1 METIHIDGNNSYLLI
16 KFYVQLNS
24 QYRKFVKFKEKFKT
38 EQVLNILITYKY
50 TFLNVY
56 QASGYKNFVI
66 LVQLKDNYYLVIHFF
81 VAEFLKHN
89 IF

>member
-1 METIHIDGNNSYLLI
+1 MYNLTNTE
-16 KFYVQLNS
+16 
-24 QYRKFVKFKEKFKT
+24 FVKFKEKFKT

-50 TFLNVY
+50 TILNVY